1 MKYLDF
7 LVEKMV
13 LFYVQIDFSA
23 GNGWTGKHRSEDW
36 CRREPTQRPSLHET
50 NWMPMTIRNSITWKL
65 ADAPCASALQG
76 DSNPWWWN
84 HGTDSIRIAV
94 HTALRGT
101 YSKNMKIHLAEF
113 GRPSRML
120 ARSNKIWIY
129 WNPFIKTDERAGVL
143 CNIGR
148 ALRDFFSPYHS
159 KKNGDGEIIKVS
171 LGESGRPWN
180 PWFIYENQFKD
191 RDSLQHRASP
201 SRIFLALPFKEKWW
215 WWDNQNIRLCVIE
228 V

>member
-101 YSKNMKIHLAEF
+101 YSKNMKIHLAES
-113 GRPSRML
+113 GRPSRM
-120 ARSNKIWIY
+120 S
-129 WNPFIKTDERAGVL
+129 AGKVKQNL
-143 CNIGR
+143 DLLKSIHKNWWKGR
-148 ALRDFFSPYHS
+148 C
-159 KKNGDGEIIKVS
+159 
-171 LGESGRPWN
+171 
-180 PWFIYENQFKD
+180 
-191 RDSLQHRASP
+191 SLQHRASP
-201 SRIFLALPFKEKWW
+201 SRFFLALPFKEKWW
-215 WWDNQNIRLCVIE
+215 WWDN
-228 V
+228 